1 MSVALDKN
9 TLNNMAL
16 KIDEAAMQANSV
28 SQLSQETPFSLKESY
43 EIQRISIEQRLNRG
57 EQLVG
62 YKLGFTSR
70 AKMIQM
76 GVDDLIWGRLTDS
89 MIIEEG
95 GEINLDNYVHPRVEP
110 EIAFLMKKPLS
121 GKVTTLEALSAVE
134 AVAPA
139 LEVIDSRYQNF
150 KFSLEDVIADNCSS
164 SGFAVGTWHAM
175 ENLGDLSNL
184 GMIMQINGDDSQI
197 GSSAAILGNPVR
209 SLISAARCLGE
220 FGESLLPGQILMAG
234 ASTAAV
240 ALEKGSN
247 VSLLVDRLGQLDF
260 KVSA

>member
-1 MSVALDKN
+1 MSTSIDNLQK
-9 TLNNMAL
+9 MAEQ
-16 KIDEAAMQANSV
+16 IDTAAINANSV
-28 SQLSQETPFSLKESY
+28 AQLSQEIPFSLNDAY
-43 EIQRISIEQRLNRG
+43 EIQRMSIAHRLERG
-57 EQLVG
+57 EKLVG

-89 MIIEEG
+89 MIVEEG
-95 GEINLDNYVHPRVEP
+95 GEISLDHYVHPRVEP

-121 GKVTTLEALSAVE
+121 GKVTTIEALSAVE

-139 LEVIDSRYQNF
+139 LEIIDSRYKNF
-150 KFSLEDVIADNCSS
+150 KFSLEDVVADNCSS
-164 SGFAVGTWHAM
+164 SGFVVGSWHSMDAVH
-175 ENLGDLSNL
+175 DLSNL
-184 GMIMQINGDDSQI
+184 GMIMQINGNDTQI

-209 SLISAARCLGE
+209 SLVSAARCLGE
-220 FGESLLPGQILMAG
+220 VGESLQPGQILMAG

-240 ALEKGSN
+240 ALEKSSCI
-247 VSLLVDRLGQLDF
+247 SLTVDQLGQLDF